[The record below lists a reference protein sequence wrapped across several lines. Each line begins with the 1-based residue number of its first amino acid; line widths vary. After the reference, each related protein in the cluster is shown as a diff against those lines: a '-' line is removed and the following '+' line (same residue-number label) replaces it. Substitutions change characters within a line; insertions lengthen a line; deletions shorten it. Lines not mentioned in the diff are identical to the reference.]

1 MPFRVSPS
9 RIAAYFY
16 HDCPKQLRLG
26 MATATE
32 RQSAGLPV
40 TDFDTSP
47 VLRAILEAGHQWEE
61 TVVRQLGDRVH
72 IAPGDG
78 LLRDRQFSPQ
88 ATIDLLR
95 QIQPGEFI
103 YQATLRPPSPFYAHF
118 GIDPSLVQFS
128 DNRPDLIECLERDG
142 QRLLR
147 VIDVKRGD
155 KLSLIYRIQVIL
167 YALQLEF
174 VLAECGIDAQVDP
187 MGGAWLGEAPTYEP
201 FPLSTLRPHVE
212 QFLQHGLKAIAQQ
225 SPEETFWHINFRC
238 ERCGWFDHCR
248 TQAREQDDLS
258 RINKLTSAG
267 KEYLNSLDI
276 RTVRQLGQFLQTPD
290 ASQLLS
296 QCASLKGEKHF
307 LQNKVQAL
315 HANAAVGHG
324 TASPALPIREDV
336 AVTITIQREPLGRSH
351 YLVGMLVEPSSRKT
365 KDAWTAVLGDLTSTF
380 YPDGKARPYIL
391 IAEQPNQV
399 NQIRQDFIQ
408 LLVRLMQAVDA
419 FNSPR
424 EWKDQLS
431 LQCYLNTDMEKQML
445 QEWLLEAVAD
455 PEVGEDAMRL
465 LLWLQ
470 APELLDLEEHPE
482 EHLPY
487 PAVTLQRVLALL
499 FALPI
504 DISYTLWDTLPALGS
519 TFQYRYNS
527 YYHYQLA
534 QVLQPQ
540 AIHSAWY
547 QGQTQR
553 LESLRTEVKMYLYA
567 LSALRESIRRQVGE
581 NALFSWAAKFQMPRV
596 ADIQDPNLSRLAFF
610 VRYEQMIDHEEV
622 RNARSEPREVQI
634 EQGMALLLQAVSPT
648 EFEVIPP
655 ANMPLEAN
663 PFGMFLLARDSSE
676 GRREQLAFKDRAY
689 ASNFGVIS
697 QLNVVRVPLQQI
709 LLDDDGIPRRIY
721 LSKPASFKAGLVSRG
736 DRFLLL
742 PCHTDFNTSKVIGCL
757 QKLDREGAG
766 LFGELLAS
774 PANACCPLP
783 LPSSIEDVLQEI
795 EGHLSLSDSQL
806 EAFGAIR
813 EQQVT
818 AVWGPP
824 GTGKTHFLGTVL
836 LALAHAY
843 ARNDQPL
850 RILVTG
856 QSHYAIENVLRKL
869 LQLRSSMP
877 ATPTLTVAKA
887 GDWKMQQPSGAAVF
901 NDKGL
906 EADLINQNIVIV
918 GATVYATWKA
928 ISGGLKPFDV
938 VVVDEASQVRVSE
951 ASIPISLVKQKGRL
965 VLTGD
970 DYQLPPIVKGIY
982 PEPQPGQPALH
993 RSIFELIASSIGAP
1007 DPVQR
1012 ARAISDIPYFK
1023 MLLEN
1028 RRMNDVLNS
1037 LVSRLLYGDGYHPA
1051 TDEIASQRLRYQA
1064 PNGCSELVNLC
1075 LDPNYPVVV
1084 VLADS
1089 PMATSE
1095 NRLEAE
1101 IVRELVLAL
1110 KDGLQTE
1117 EGNLYPDNQFF
1128 NDGVFIVCP
1137 HRAQNHLVR
1146 RLLKRERDWE
1156 PRSDTVDKMQGQEAQ
1171 AVIVS
1176 YGVSD
1181 PEYAAQEAEFIYSR
1195 NRLNVSITRAKSKC
1209 VMILSRQLLEAPP
1222 SVWDSPQ
1229 VAEGLGFMRGVV
1241 QLVRQYGETT
1251 EATSAGVELTIYRLS
1266 AVTL

>member
-1 MPFRVSPS
+1 MPFRISPS

-26 MATATE
+26 MATAAE
-32 RQSAGLPV
+32 RQSAGLPT

-47 VLRAILEAGHQWEE
+47 VLQAILESGHQWEE
-61 TVVRQLGDRVH
+61 AVIQRLGEQVH
-72 IAPGDG
+72 RAPGNG

-88 ATIDLLR
+88 KTIDLLH
-95 QIQPGEFI
+95 QIQPGELI
-103 YQATLRPPSPFYAHF
+103 YQATLRPPPLFYEHF
-118 GIDPSLVQFS
+118 GIDTQLVHFS
-128 DNRPDLIECLERDG
+128 DNRPDLIECLEQDG
-142 QRLLR
+142 QRFLR
-147 VIDVKRGD
+147 VIDIKRGD
-155 KLSLIYRIQVIL
+155 KLSLIYRVQVIL

-174 VLAECGIDAQVDP
+174 VLAESGIDAQVDL
-187 MGGAWLGEAPTYEP
+187 MGGAWLGDAPTYET

-212 QFLQHGLKAIAQQ
+212 QFLQHDLEEIAQQ

-238 ERCGWFDHCR
+238 ERCGWFEYCR

-267 KEYLNSLDI
+267 KEYLQGLNI
-276 RTVRQLGQFLQTPD
+276 RTVEQLGQFLQTPD
-290 ASQLLS
+290 APQLLS

-307 LQNKVQAL
+307 LQNKIQAL
-315 HANAAVGHG
+315 RSNAAVGHG
-324 TASPALPIREDV
+324 AASPALPIREDV
-336 AVTITIQREPLGRSH
+336 AVTITIQREPLGRSY
-351 YLVGMLVEPSSRKT
+351 YLVGLLVEPSSRKT
-365 KDAWTAVLGDLTSTF
+365 KDAWTEVLGDLTSSF

-391 IAEQPNQV
+391 VAQQSDQV
-399 NQIRQDFIQ
+399 GQIRQDFIR
-408 LLVRLMQAVDA
+408 LLVRLMQAVDT
-419 FNSPR
+419 FNGSR

-431 LQCYLNTDMEKQML
+431 LQCYLNTNMEKQML

-455 PEVGEDAMRL
+455 PDVGEDAMRL

-470 APELLDLEEHPE
+470 APELLELEEHPE

-504 DISYTLWDTLPALGS
+504 DISYTLWDALPALGS
-519 TFQYRYNS
+519 TFQYQYNG

-540 AIHSAWY
+540 AIHAAWY
-547 QGQTQR
+547 KDQVQR
-553 LESLRTEVKMYLYA
+553 IESLRTQVKLYLYA
-567 LSALRESIRRQVGE
+567 LSSLRESIRRRVGE

-596 ADIQDPNLSRLAFF
+596 ANIQDPNLSRLAFF
-610 VRYEQMIDHEEV
+610 VRYEQMIDHEAV
-622 RNARSEPREVQI
+622 RNNRSEPREVQL
-634 EQGMALLLQAVSPT
+634 EQGMALLLQAVSLT
-648 EFEVIPP
+648 EFEIIPP

-663 PFGMFLLARDSSE
+663 PFGMFLLVRDSSE

-689 ASNFGVIS
+689 ASNLAVIS
-697 QLNVVRVPLQQI
+697 QSNVVRLPLQRI
-709 LLDDDGIPRRIY
+709 LLDDDEMPQRIY
-721 LSKPASFKAGLVSRG
+721 LSKPVSFKAGSVNRG

-742 PCHTDFNTSKVIGCL
+742 PCYTDFNTSKVIGCL
-757 QKLDREGAG
+757 EKLDREGAG

-774 PANACCPLP
+774 PANACRALP
-783 LPSSIEDVLQEI
+783 LSSSIEEVLREI
-795 EGHLSLSDSQL
+795 EGQLGLSESQL
-806 EAFGAIR
+806 EAFAAIR
-813 EQQVT
+813 GQQVT

-824 GTGKTHFLGTVL
+824 GTGKTHFLGTIL
-836 LALAHAY
+836 LALAYAY
-843 ARNDQPL
+843 ARNNQPL
-850 RILVTG
+850 RVLVTG
-856 QSHYAIENVLRKL
+856 QSHYAIENVLRKV
-869 LQLRSSMP
+869 LQLRSMMP
-877 ATPTLTVAKA
+877 ATPGLTVAKV

-901 NDKGL
+901 KDKGL
-906 EADLINQNIVIV
+906 EADLRNQNIVVV

-928 ISGGLKPFDV
+928 ISSGLKPFDL

-951 ASIPISLVKQKGRL
+951 AAIPISLVKQQGRL

-982 PEPQPGQPALH
+982 PEPQPGHPALQ
-993 RSIFELIASSIGAP
+993 RSVFELMASAIGAP
-1007 DPVQR
+1007 DPVER
-1012 ARAISDIPYFK
+1012 ARALRSVPYFK

-1037 LVSRLLYGDGYHPA
+1037 LVSRLLYGDGYRPA
-1051 TDEIASQRLRYQA
+1051 TDAISSQRLRYQA
-1064 PNGCSELVNLC
+1064 PNGCSELVNRC

-1117 EGNLYPDNQFF
+1117 EGNLYPDDQFF

-1137 HRAQNHLVR
+1137 HRAQNHLVK
-1146 RLLKRERDWE
+1146 RLLKRGRDWE

-1209 VMILSRQLLEAPP
+1209 VIVLSRQLLEAPP
-1222 SVWDSPQ
+1222 SVWDSPH

-1251 EATSAGVELTIYRLS
+1251 EVNSAGAELTVYRL
-1266 AVTL
+1266 AAGIL